1 MSAVFLALLF
11 AAALALCWG
20 LTALGLPGNWLMVAL
35 AALYAWLAPK
45 QPPTSVSWTTVA
57 ILLVLAALGE
67 ILEFAAGAMGTA
79 RAGGSRRGV
88 AMALGGS
95 LIGGFVGLFVGAP
108 IPLIGSLVG
117 AVLFAGV
124 GALAGA
130 LVGEIWMGREL
141 VVSWRVAKRAF
152 WGRLFGTL
160 GKIIVGGLMALAAIL
175 ALLL

>member
-1 MSAVFLALLF
+1 MSAILLALLL
-11 AAALALCWG
+11 AVALVLCWG
-20 LTALGLPGNWLMVAL
+20 ITALGMPGNWLMVAL

-45 QPPTSVSWTTVA
+45 QPPTSISWTMVI

-67 ILEFAAGAMGTA
+67 ILEFAAGALGTA
-79 RAGGSRRGV
+79 RAGGSRRGA

-95 LIGGFVGLFVGAP
+95 LIGGLFGLVVGTPV
-108 IPLIGSLVG
+108 PLIGSLVG

-124 GALAGA
+124 GALVGA
-130 LVGEIWMGREL
+130 LVGEIWTGRDL

-160 GKIIVGGLMALAAIL
+160 GKVIVGGLMALLAIL
-175 ALLL
+175 ALML

>member
-1 MSAVFLALLF
+1 MSAFLLALLL
-11 AAALALCWG
+11 AAALVLCWG
-20 LTALGLPGNWLMVAL
+20 LTALGLPGNWLMVVL
-35 AALYAWLAPK
+35 AALYAWLAPQ
-45 QPPTSVSWTTVA
+45 QPPTSVSWTVVV
-57 ILLVLAALGE
+57 ILLALAVLGE

-95 LIGGFVGLFVGAP
+95 LIGGFVGLIVGAP

-124 GALAGA
+124 GALVGA
-130 LVGEIWMGREL
+130 LVGEIWTGRDL
-141 VVSWRVAKRAF
+141 VLSWRVAKRAF

-160 GKIIVGGLMALAAIL
+160 GKVIVGGLMTLLAIL
-175 ALLL
+175 ALVL